1 MERFLSARWKSVLAM
16 LVLVV
21 GFWGWPT
28 PYINLGFR
36 KHHGTDCFFRQSR
49 MTGGIQYFHP
59 VSGKWEKWG
68 PTQDGR
74 QEDSKNEKTQKITG
88 LLARA
93 EKGDVRAQTWLAH
106 TYRGDYGDPKNLEES
121 LRWFKA
127 AAEQGDTVGENGYG
141 WALEHGLAVEPN
153 PKEAVAWYRRAAAKN
168 DRWALDRLG
177 RCYLDGV
184 GVDANPREAQEYFE
198 KATRAKTGQGDKKD
212 GQLAVAKNS
221 RNPFS
226 VPDIPDFDIEKI
238 RAFAKDIS
246 LPGGSQDPNAASWL
260 KGMEASDEKIS
271 QESLA
276 GDWHGRWNGGS
287 AAANWVQGKAEVRE
301 KDGRIY
307 FLFRDN
313 TGVYLLEAQKDGNRL
328 LGRHIEVRSGRDEGP
343 WVGRLVNSRR
353 IDGQWA
359 HGRWDFRR

>member
-1 MERFLSARWKSVLAM
+1 MEGFLSTRWKSVLTV
-16 LVLVV
+16 LVLAV

-36 KHHGTDCFFRQSR
+36 KYDGVDCFFRQSR
-49 MTGGIQYFHP
+49 ITGGIQYFHP
-59 VSGKWEKWG
+59 VSGKWEKWAS
-68 PTQDGR
+68 TQDGR
-74 QEDSKNEKTQKITG
+74 QEDSGNQQTRKIKS

-93 EKGDVRAQTWLAH
+93 QKGDVRAQTWLAH

-153 PKEAVAWYRRAAAKN
+153 PAEAVVWYRRAASKN
-168 DRWALDRLG
+168 DGWALDRLG
-177 RCYLDGV
+177 RCYQNGV
-184 GVDANPREAQEYFE
+184 GVEANPKEAQQYFE
-198 KATRAKTGQGDKKD
+198 KATRAKTGQADKQD
-212 GQLAVAKNS
+212 GQLPVAKNS

-226 VPDIPDFDIEKI
+226 VRDIPDFDIEKI

-246 LPGGSQDPNAASWL
+246 LAGGGQDPNAGSWA
-260 KGMEASDEKIS
+260 KEKEFDEKVS
-271 QESLA
+271 GESLT
-276 GDWHGRWNGGS
+276 GDWSGRWNGGS

-313 TGVYLLEAQKDGNRL
+313 TGVYLIEARNGDRL
-328 LGRHIEVRSGRDEGP
+328 LGRYIEIHSGRDEGP

>member
-59 VSGKWEKWG
+59 VSGEWEKWG

-168 DRWALDRLG
+168 DRWALD
-177 RCYLDGV
+177 
-184 GVDANPREAQEYFE
+184 
-198 KATRAKTGQGDKKD
+198 
-212 GQLAVAKNS
+212 
-221 RNPFS
+221 
-226 VPDIPDFDIEKI
+226 
-238 RAFAKDIS
+238 
-246 LPGGSQDPNAASWL
+246 
-260 KGMEASDEKIS
+260 
-271 QESLA
+271 
-276 GDWHGRWNGGS
+276 
-287 AAANWVQGKAEVRE
+287 
-301 KDGRIY
+301 
-307 FLFRDN
+307 
-313 TGVYLLEAQKDGNRL
+313 
-328 LGRHIEVRSGRDEGP
+328 
-343 WVGRLVNSRR
+343 
-353 IDGQWA
+353 
-359 HGRWDFRR
+359 